1 MDTSFYGQ
9 QDGERVLYRVEVHPL
24 VHALKLAKVVFAGLV
39 LTSLFWVIGGGV
51 DFSTTIRL
59 VGAFLGIAVTLIGWW
74 NISASE
80 KKSAAYITDRRV
92 IRFSATTPWTVNS
105 RSIAWDE
112 VVKVKTKTKNF
123 IWRLLNIGSV
133 VIHARSTMLPV
144 EGIEQVITNDDIQMD
159 GIEYYQ
165 DLGNYLDKALYL
177 YKKEPEK
184 MGELRG
190 FIPKPKGQRY

>member
-1 MDTSFYGQ
+1 
-9 QDGERVLYRVEVHPL
+9 
-24 VHALKLAKVVFAGLV
+24 
-39 LTSLFWVIGGGV
+39 
-51 DFSTTIRL
+51 
-59 VGAFLGIAVTLIGWW
+59 
-74 NISASE
+74 
-80 KKSAAYITDRRV
+80 
-92 IRFSATTPWTVNS
+92 
-105 RSIAWDE
+105 

-133 VIHARSTMLPV
+133 IIHARSTILPV
-144 EGIEQVITNDDIQMD
+144 EGVEQVITNDDIQMD